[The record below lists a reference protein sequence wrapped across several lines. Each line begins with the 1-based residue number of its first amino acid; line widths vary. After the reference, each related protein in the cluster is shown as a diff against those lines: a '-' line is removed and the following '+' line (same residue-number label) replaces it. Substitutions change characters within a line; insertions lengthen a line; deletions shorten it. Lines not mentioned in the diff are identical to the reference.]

1 MNNSFGET
9 IRKLRLEKGL
19 SQKQLGDLLF
29 IDNSTIARWESGNRL
44 PDAMMVPRL
53 AGCLGVDSNSLFRLA
68 ASVDENPNIIM
79 VDDNKITLSHGLN
92 LLEEVITNASI
103 MGFTRPVEA
112 VEYAKINRI
121 ALAILDIELGRSNG
135 LDLCSTLLEIN
146 PCANIVFLTAYADYG
161 LDAWKTDAI
170 GFLLKPLTTEGIK
183 AQLRKLR
190 YPFSIGGAER

>member
-1 MNNSFGET
+1 MNNPFGET
-9 IRKLRLEKGL
+9 LRKLRLEKGL

-29 IDNSTIARWESGNRL
+29 IDNSAIARWESGKRL
-44 PDAMMVPRL
+44 PDAMMVTRL
-53 AGCLGVDSNSLFRLA
+53 AGCLGVDSNTLFRLA

-103 MGFTRPVEA
+103 MGFTKPAEA
-112 VEYAKINRI
+112 IEYAKINRI
-121 ALAILDIELGRSNG
+121 ALAILDIELGKSSG

-146 PCANIVFLTAYADYG
+146 PCTNIVFLTAYADYG

-170 GFLLKPLTTEGIK
+170 GFLLKPLTTEAVK
-183 AQLRKLR
+183 AQLKKLR
-190 YPFSIGGAER
+190 YPFSTKSAAK

>member
-1 MNNSFGET
+1 MTDQFGET
-9 IRKLRLEKGL
+9 LRKLRLEKGL

-29 IDNSTIARWESGNRL
+29 INHSTIARWESGNRL

-53 AGCLGVDSNSLFRLA
+53 AECLGVDPNTLFRLA
-68 ASVDENPNIIM
+68 ASIDENPNIIM

-92 LLEEVITNASI
+92 LLEEAITNASI

-112 VEYAKINRI
+112 VAYAKINRI
-121 ALAILDIELGRSNG
+121 ALAILDIELGRSRG
-135 LDLCSTLLEIN
+135 LDLCNTLLEIN
-146 PCANIVFLTAYADYG
+146 PCTNIVFLTAYADYG

-170 GFLLKPLTTEGIK
+170 GFLLKPLTAEGIK

-190 YPFSIGGAER
+190 YPFSIGAVAR

>member
-1 MNNSFGET
+1 MSNPFGET
-9 IRKLRLEKGL
+9 LRKLRLEKGL

-29 IDNSTIARWESGNRL
+29 IDNTTIARWESGKRL
-44 PDAMMVPRL
+44 PDAMMVTRL
-53 AGCLGVDSNSLFRLA
+53 AGCLGVDSNTLFRLA
-68 ASVDENPNIIM
+68 ASVDENPNIII

-92 LLEEVITNASI
+92 LLEEVIPNASI

-112 VEYAKINRI
+112 IEYAKINRTV
-121 ALAILDIELGRSNG
+121 LAILDIELGRSSG

-146 PCANIVFLTAYADYG
+146 PCTNIVFLTGYADYG

-190 YPFSIGGAER
+190 YPFSTGGTAR